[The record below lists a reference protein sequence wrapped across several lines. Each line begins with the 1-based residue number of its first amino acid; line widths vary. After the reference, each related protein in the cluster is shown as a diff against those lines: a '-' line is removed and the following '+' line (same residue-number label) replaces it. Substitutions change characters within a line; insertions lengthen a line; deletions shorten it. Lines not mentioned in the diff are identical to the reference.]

1 MSTDWRMVLYDYANR
16 YNETFF
22 QGSAEPASGWIRDV
36 QHLEQEARLLNQAAY
51 ARKVRGISPVRS
63 ETRARIVRVLNMRPD
78 QVTADLS
85 FDTKYTYKQYHDE
98 LQEERSV
105 DERITLQLIDGSW
118 RIVKIEPLAA
128 ERHPDQT
135 ASDMHL
141 APEQQGPASGIP
153 RPLLNTHVLYGA
165 APGEVQGISRK
176 TPYNRQRAKEYAD
189 RYWNSPNSNFQH
201 FDVDCTNYVSQ
212 CLLAGGAPM
221 NYTGRRDSGWW
232 YQGRKAGREWWSYSW
247 AVANA
252 LQHYLATSRS
262 GLRAELVHSP
272 YELDLGDVIFYDW
285 DGDGSFQHSTIV
297 TGFDLAGEPLVNAHT
312 VNSRARLWS
321 YRDSPAWSERTRY
334 RFFHI
339 ADFF

>member
-16 YNETFF
+16 YNQTFV
-22 QGSAEPASGWIRDV
+22 QGSAEPASDWIEDV
-36 QHLEQEARLLNQAAY
+36 QYLEQEARVLGQAAQDRK
-51 ARKVRGISPVRS
+51 ARGVSPVRS
-63 ETRARIVRVLNMRPD
+63 ETRARIVRVLDMRPD
-78 QVTADLS
+78 QVTCDLN
-85 FDTKYTYKQYHDE
+85 FDTMVTYRQYHDG
-98 LQEERSV
+98 LLEERSAN
-105 DERITLQLIDGSW
+105 ERITLQLIDGRW
-118 RIVKIEPLAA
+118 RITRIEPLAG
-128 ERHPDQT
+128 ERHPDQY
-135 ASDMHL
+135 APFMSS
-141 APEQQGPASGIP
+141 APEEQGFSSGLP
-153 RPLLNTHVLYGA
+153 RPLLNHYVLHGA
-165 APGEVQGISRK
+165 TPGDVQGISRK
-176 TPYNRQRAKEYAD
+176 TPYNRQKVKEYAD
-189 RYWNSPNSNFQH
+189 QYWNSPNPNFLH

-232 YQGRKAGREWWSYSW
+232 YQGRKGGREGWSYSW

-262 GLRAELVHSP
+262 GLRAEQVHSP
-272 YELDLGDVIFYDW
+272 YELELGDVIFYDW
-285 DGDGSFQHSTIV
+285 DGNGSFQHSTIV

-321 YRDSPAWSERTRY
+321 YRDSPAWSERTWY